1 MLECYHCS
9 HSQCRRFQLGLRPD
23 KSLHKANLVVHK
35 RTGFVDRNH
44 DKSCRSCSE
53 ETLLYD
59 ILAYEDENTAALLL
73 GRPGLA
79 ETTFLEEKSSNWE
92 IPKRVDTSDKLRCT
106 RPIRPGSVKILLLAP
121 LAFTVQ
127 TT

>member
-1 MLECYHCS
+1 MSTISVGIEARQVAPYGQPRCS
-9 HSQCRRFQLGLRPD
+9 QAGRS
-23 KSLHKANLVVHK
+23 
-35 RTGFVDRNH
+35 FVDRNH

-59 ILAYEDENTAALLL
+59 ILAYEDGNTAALLL

-92 IPKRVDTSDKLRCT
+92 IPKRVDTSDKPRCT
-106 RPIRPGSVKILLLAP
+106 CPIRPGSVKILLLAP